1 MGLTAKELGIIT
13 SAGAVSFCPPKSPHG
28 LLGPPNLL
36 LSASD
41 PFVGDKLAR
50 TWSHLPVLHLVPL
63 STA

>member
-50 TWSHLPVLHLVPL
+50 T
-63 STA
+63 